1 MKVPYLL
8 ADDLSGALE
17 AGAAFRTAGW
27 RVVLPLAAGPPLK
40 AVPGVLPVVS
50 TETRTATPTDAV
62 AAVRRVLADRRAAGA
77 TLLFKKIDSTLRGPI
92 GAELSAMVAELAPRL
107 VVVCPANPAVGRT
120 VVDGM
125 VRVGGV
131 PLHETAFRDDP
142 AWPTVTGDV
151 RARLESQGAAM
162 HGHIS
167 LAQLHRSGGADFGVR
182 WRPAGQGTVV
192 LTADAE
198 TEADLRTLVRS
209 VLAGEPG
216 AIFVGS
222 GGLSLVLAEF
232 FPPPRIAVARP
243 VLPATSLL
251 VLCGSRHP
259 ASHRQAAVLAAE
271 CGARIL
277 IHSPEAAREPL
288 VESLV
293 AELEQH
299 GLAVLTCDL
308 AAAGLAPTAVP
319 LWLADIAAATFTR
332 RSVDALYLTGGE
344 TAFAICRR
352 LGAKSIEIVRVIE
365 PGVVQS
371 EFTLPSGSRVALV
384 TKPGGYGDE
393 NAMIRHRDLI
403 MK

>member
-1 MKVPYLL
+1 MKAPYLL

-27 RVVLPLAAGPPLK
+27 RVVLPLAAGLPLK
-40 AVPGVLPVVS
+40 AEPGVLPVVS
-50 TETRTATPTDAV
+50 TETRTATPTAAV
-62 AAVRRVLADRRAAGA
+62 TAVRRVVADRRAAGA

-92 GAELSAMVAELAPRL
+92 GAELSAVVAELAPRL

-131 PLHETAFRDDP
+131 PLHETAFRVDP
-142 AWPTVTGDV
+142 AWPATTGDV
-151 RARLESQGAAM
+151 RARLGSQGVAV

-167 LAQLHRSGGADFGVR
+167 RAQLHGSGGADFGVR

-198 TEADLRTLVRS
+198 TEADLRALVRS
-209 VLAGEPG
+209 MLAGEPG

-222 GGLSLVLAEF
+222 GALSLVLAEF
-232 FPPPRIAVARP
+232 FPPPRMAVARP
-243 VLPATSLL
+243 VLPAASML

-259 ASHRQAAVLAAE
+259 ASHRQAATL
-271 CGARIL
+271 
-277 IHSPEAAREPL
+277 ARECAVRVL
-288 VESLV
+288 VQRPGPVSDALISSLG
-293 AELEQH
+293 ADLEQRR
-299 GLAVLTCDL
+299 LAVLACDP
-308 AAAGLAPTAVP
+308 AATGLAPTAVP
-319 LWLADIAAATFTR
+319 AWLADIAAAIFSNR
-332 RSVDALYLTGGE
+332 FVDALYLTGGE
-344 TAFAICRR
+344 TAFAVCRR
-352 LGAKSIEIVRVIE
+352 LGVESIEIVREIE

-371 EFTLPSGSRVALV
+371 EFSLPLGKRVILV
-384 TKPGGYGDE
+384 TKPGGYGNDT
-393 NAMIRHRDLI
+393 AMLQHSRVI